1 MSSQAELTRPV
12 APSTLPAGEPTL
24 IDHIAAFAA
33 SAAPDAVPERV
44 SWQAKLCILDTI
56 GCMVSGATEA
66 DGLRLF
72 AAEMAGDPGGSARVV
87 GQSETMS
94 PEGAARVN
102 GYLGD
107 LFELNDLIGGHA
119 SIATVAAALA
129 VADEEKPDGKT
140 FLKACIA
147 GIETTTRIHFA
158 YYEHMK
164 PYTEMAIT
172 PPAIPNAMGSAAA
185 AAIISGGG
193 EREVRNAMG
202 IGLSLATWGPA
213 ELTFGDG
220 GTVKPMLHGSMP
232 ASVGV
237 TSARYAMGGMT
248 GPHSLMESDIGLYA
262 TIGRG
267 YKRWALVDPEGFHL
281 DEPRRKLHAACG
293 YTHMAIDLM
302 GKLYRDIG
310 PERLA
315 AAQAIRIAV
324 PAYIMPAVVKTTP
337 PTSPNN
343 ARFHINYCAALAGTG
358 VDVILPEHSNRFDA
372 YFTPAVADLLGRISL
387 VLEPDFIHYAECR
400 IEVDEAGDSPVTVE
414 GKAPRGAPDNPLG
427 EAGVREKFARL
438 VSHRMESTE
447 ITTYCDRVMQLEKE
461 ADVDWLLT
469 PFIGI

>member
-1 MSSQAELTRPV
+1 MTAPAELTRPV
-12 APSTLPAGEPTL
+12 APATLPAGEPTL

-33 SAAPDAVPERV
+33 HVGPDAVPERV
-44 SWQAKLCILDTI
+44 SWQTKLCLLDTI

-72 AAEMAGDPGGSARVV
+72 AAEMAGDPGGAARVV
-87 GQSETMS
+87 GQTETMS

-129 VADEEKPDGKT
+129 VADEERPDGKT
-140 FLKACIA
+140 LLKACIA
-147 GIETTTRIHFA
+147 GIESTTRIHFA

-185 AAIISGGG
+185 AAIISGAG
-193 EREVRNAMG
+193 EAEVRNAMG
-202 IGLSLATWGPA
+202 IGMALATWGPA

-248 GPHSLMESDIGLYA
+248 GPRTLMESDIGLYA

-267 YKRWALVDPEGFHL
+267 YKRWALVNPEGFHL
-281 DEPRRKLHAACG
+281 DEPRRKLHASCG

-302 GKLYRDIG
+302 GRLFREMG

-315 AAQAIRIAV
+315 AARAIRIAV
-324 PAYIMPAVVKTTP
+324 PAYIMPAVVKTAP

-358 VDVILPEHSNRFDA
+358 IDVILPEHSNRFDDF
-372 YFTPAVADLLGRISL
+372 FTPAVADLMCRISL
-387 VLEPDFIHYAECR
+387 VLEPSFVHYAECR
-400 IEVDEAGDSPVTVE
+400 IEVEEADGAVVTVE

-427 EAGVREKFARL
+427 EQGVREKFARL
-438 VSHRMESTE
+438 VGHRMSATD
-447 ITTYCDRVMQLEKE
+447 IATYCDRVMQLERE
-461 ADVDWLLT
+461 ADVDWLLA
-469 PFIGI
+469 PFVGG

>member
-1 MSSQAELTRPV
+1 MTSQTDLTRPV
-12 APSTLPAGEPTL
+12 APSALPPGEPTL
-24 IDHIAAFAA
+24 IEHIGAFAA
-33 SAAPDAVPERV
+33 GADPEAVPPRV
-44 SWQAKLCILDTI
+44 AWQAKLCVLDTI

-72 AAEMAGDPGGSARVV
+72 AAEQVGDPGGDARVV
-87 GQSETMS
+87 GQAATLS
-94 PEGAARVN
+94 PEAAARVN

-129 VADEEKPDGKT
+129 VADEERPDGRT

-147 GIETTTRIHFA
+147 GIESTTRIHFA

-185 AAIISGGG
+185 AAIVAGAGPD
-193 EREVRNAMG
+193 EVQQAMA
-202 IGLSLATWGPA
+202 IGMALATWGPA

-237 TSARYAMGGMT
+237 TAARFALGGMT
-248 GPHSLMESDIGLYA
+248 GPHTLMESDIGLYA

-267 YKRWALVDPEGFHL
+267 YKRWALVDPEGWHM

-302 GKLYRDIG
+302 G
-310 PERLA
+310 
-315 AAQAIRIAV
+315 
-324 PAYIMPAVVKTTP
+324 
-337 PTSPNN
+337 
-343 ARFHINYCAALAGTG
+343 
-358 VDVILPEHSNRFDA
+358 
-372 YFTPAVADLLGRISL
+372 
-387 VLEPDFIHYAECR
+387 
-400 IEVDEAGDSPVTVE
+400 
-414 GKAPRGAPDNPLG
+414 
-427 EAGVREKFARL
+427 
-438 VSHRMESTE
+438 
-447 ITTYCDRVMQLEKE
+447 QL
-461 ADVDWLLT
+461 
-469 PFIGI
+469 FR